1 PEPSHR
7 RVPQTSNPGSIH
19 DSQREKTPVTPL
31 PAGAHGQS
39 RWRAFIED
47 TAMVPPRS
55 RDGPRRKKE
64 GESWLDGLAD
74 LALPWLAGGKVEEGG
89 EGGIMEDRELR
100 ELVTAKQKKRNCW
113 QKFYTTLLNSPIV
126 PLTCR
131 SIIWL
136 LSLIA
141 LSLATNIFHLSHLSK
156 IPQKA
161 STVMAIVVDGIALIY
176 LIYITYDEISGKPLG
191 LRSPNTKI
199 RLIMCDLVFI
209 VFDSANLSLAFDTL
223 FDVEWTCRSGDYD
236 TADADG
242 YGNLVSMTNHP
253 ICQRQKALSAFLF
266 LALGAWVLT
275 FTVSIFRVVER
286 VNKGGRQ

>member
-1 PEPSHR
+1 SPPEPSHR

-39 RWRAFIED
+39 RWRTFIED
-47 TAMVPPRS
+47 TAMVPPKS
-55 RDGPRRKKE
+55 RDEKEKKKE

-74 LALPWLAGGKVEEGG
+74 LALPWLAGGKAEEGG

-100 ELVTAKQKKRNCW
+100 ELVTTKQKKRNWW
-113 QKFYTTLLNSPIV
+113 QKFYATLLNSPIV

-136 LSLIA
+136 LSLLA
-141 LSLATNIFHLSHLSK
+141 LSFAANIFHLSLQSN
-156 IPQKA
+156 IEQKA
-161 STVMAIVVDGIALIY
+161 STVMAIVVDGIALLY

-191 LRSPNTKI
+191 LRSPNAKI
-199 RLIMCDLVFI
+199 RLIMFDLVFI

-223 FDVEWTCRSGDYD
+223 FDVRWSCRSFETQAVEKGSP
-236 TADADG
+236 
-242 YGNLVSMTNHP
+242 LSMTNSP
-253 ICQRQKALSAFLF
+253 ICQRQKALAAFLF
-266 LALGAWVLT
+266 LALGAWILT
-275 FTVSIFRVVER
+275 FTVSVFRVVER